1 VIDFFKNL
9 PMRFVPGT
17 NWEYSNSGYFLL
29 GYIIEKVTDK
39 SYSEY
44 LQENIFKP
52 LGMTNSLFADNKG
65 IIKNRVGAYS
75 AGDMGFENSRFL
87 NATIIYSA
95 GAIQSTVEDFYK
107 WHQAVHA
114 NKLVKKETLDKAF
127 TRYKLTDGKE
137 TDYGYGWKLGYVYE
151 SPSIWHGGAIEGFGN
166 IEIYLP
172 NEDVFVVTF
181 SNCDC
186 IYPKDMASRLA
197 ALASGKPYEYKEIP
211 VENINLQGYTGVYE
225 NKKKQQRI
233 ITVSEN
239 QLYSQLGRG
248 PKSKLKAYQKDMFFF
263 DGNAMQTIEF
273 SRNKKGGIEKL
284 ITKKLD
290 GNEVWNKTNK
300 SVPDSNGIKVDEKVL
315 QAYVGE
321 YEITSIMS
329 FSITKEQGKL
339 FLQAEGQDKVEMF
352 ADTETK
358 FFLKVNDAQLEFFK
372 DDSGK
377 AMKVILNQGG
387 RQADA
392 KKIK

>member
-29 GYIIEKVTDK
+29 GYIIEKVTGK

-44 LQENIFKP
+44 LQENFFKP
-52 LGMTNSLFADNKG
+52 LGMTNSLFANNKG

-75 AGDMGFENSRFL
+75 VGDMGFENSRFL
-87 NATIIYSA
+87 NATIIYAA
-95 GAIQSTVEDFYK
+95 GAIQSTVEDFHK
-107 WHQAVHA
+107 WQQAVHA